1 MNNQKPL
8 QTYKSKQ
15 TTVIITSII
24 FMLFIISD
32 IRTILSKD
40 EWLPLALAGG
50 SLIIFIV
57 FLMIN
62 IKSFI
67 HNYKRRPY

>member
-1 MNNQKPL
+1 
-8 QTYKSKQ
+8 
-15 TTVIITSII
+15 
-24 FMLFIISD
+24 MLFIISD

>member
-1 MNNQKPL
+1 MNEDDIMNNQKPL

-57 FLMIN
+57 FFN
-62 IKSFI
+62 D
-67 HNYKRRPY
+67 